1 VRRVFLFAFLFL
13 SCKDVPAAPT
23 DCGDVPDFIV
33 VISALDAPLPLDT
46 VVYVEYGGTLTEEYR
61 IPDDRDHRVLF
72 CEASDREGNPVDA
85 AGGHG
90 GESPALAGASGQG
103 GVGGGRPQHLL
114 EALRCE
120 LWTRGPATV
129 TVETKAYPSPPP
141 LGLKAKQ
148 GQCTVE
154 SEIVLQHDDGGI

>member
-1 VRRVFLFAFLFL
+1 MRWAFLLALLFL
-13 SCKDVPAAPT
+13 SCKDAPAAPR

-33 VISALDAPLPLDT
+33 IISALDAPLPLDT
-46 VVYVEYGGTLTEEYR
+46 VVYVEYGGTLAEEYR
-61 IPDDRDHRVLF
+61 IPDDGDHRVLF

-90 GESPALAGASGQG
+90 GESAALAGASGQG
-103 GVGGGRPQHLL
+103 GVGGGRPEHLL

-129 TVETKAYPSPPP
+129 MVETKAYPPPEP
-141 LGLKAKQ
+141 LGLQAK
-148 GQCTVE
+148 GDRCTVE
-154 SEIVLQHDDGGI
+154 SEIVLQHDDGGT